1 MESGRRP
8 DLVYG
13 RRRDDLVRWTNQE
26 PDRFYISQAYESPKR
41 RFRHDEP
48 SGFPFF
54 LVSYTHRLI
63 MEVDLQSL
71 FGLNVT

>member
-1 MESGRRP
+1 VESGRRP

-41 RFRHDEP
+41 RFRYDEP
-48 SGFPFF
+48 SGF
-54 LVSYTHRLI
+54 SYLFWLATQ
-63 MEVDLQSL
+63 QSL
-71 FGLNVT
+71 PLCLCRRLVYLDR